1 MTTVDK
7 ETPTALENAEATLAD
22 LRARVDSAQQLANMG
37 DYDWEIATD
46 TNSWSDQLYRIYGY
60 EPQSFNASYDCFLSM
75 IHPDDRER
83 IEAIHQQA
91 YQTGGGYQMIERIV
105 RPDGEMRYLS
115 SKGEVITDESGTPVR
130 MRGTCLDITERVL
143 AEGAR
148 EQLVANLREAQVRRR
163 QSLEINDNL
172 VQGLTVAVMCM
183 ESGDRA
189 GAAAHLEMVLDAA
202 RTMMN
207 NLLVN
212 PDGTPLV
219 PGDLLRSTPSSLAAP
234 GGDEPGVQALL
245 DQPVRVLVADDHAQV
260 RELLCAQL
268 VAGGHQVVG
277 EAADGVEAV
286 ERTAA
291 LQPDVV
297 VLDLAMPRLDGL
309 TALAGIREAAPGAR
323 VVVLSG
329 FDDAMMADR
338 ALASGALCY
347 VEKGASMNIAETVR
361 QAVLGPA
368 GS

>member
-1 MTTVDK
+1 MTPGDT
-7 ETPTALENAEATLAD
+7 EPTTEALDRAEAALAD
-22 LRARVDSAQQLANMG
+22 LRARVDSAQQLADMG

-60 EPQSFNASYDCFLSM
+60 QPQSFNASYERFLSM

-83 IEAIHQQA
+83 VEAIHQRA

-105 RPDGEMRYLS
+105 RPDGEVRYLS
-115 SKGEVITDESGTPVR
+115 SNGEVITDEEGTPVR
-130 MRGTCLDITERVL
+130 MRGTCLDITERLL
-143 AEGAR
+143 AERAR

-219 PGDLLRSTPSSLAAP
+219 PGDLMRSTPSSLDAP
-234 GGDEPGVQALL
+234 GSDGPAAQTAEQS
-245 DQPVRVLVADDHAQV
+245 VRVLVVDDHAQV

-268 VAGGHQVVG
+268 VAGGHRVVG

-286 ERTAA
+286 EKTAA

-309 TALAGIREAAPGAR
+309 TALAGIRQAAPGAR
-323 VVVLSG
+323 VIVLSG

-338 ALASGALCY
+338 AVASGALRY
-347 VEKGASMNIAETVR
+347 VEKGTSMNIAETVR
-361 QAVLGPA
+361 EAVLGRA
-368 GS
+368 